1 MSNLARNWQLVRHT
15 EGALRAGS
23 ENLGNVPGLLRALL
37 EEEAWREFTL
47 PAGETVKYRRFSEFV
62 TTKPPRGLGTD
73 LAVVERVVGTDDPD
87 LLVMLREAE
96 KVGRG
101 SAGRGRPAL
110 AQLDSNTPNRT
121 GERADYTAE
130 RLARDAPN
138 VYAAVKAGELSVNA
152 AAVLAGIRP
161 RRISVRLDAPESVAK
176 SLRKHMTAEQLA
188 ALRTL
193 LDASEGDRE

>member
-23 ENLGNVPGLLRALL
+23 ENLGSVPGLLRALL
-37 EEEAWREFTL
+37 EEEAWREFSL
-47 PAGETVKYRRFSEFV
+47 PSGESVTYRRFSEFV
-62 TTKPPRGLGTD
+62 AANPPRGLGTE
-73 LAVVERVVGTDDPD
+73 LAVIERVIGTDDPD

-96 KVGRG
+96 KVGG
-101 SAGRGRPAL
+101 GRPRKGEIPS
-110 AQLDSNTPNRT
+110 DSNGIST
-121 GERADYTAE
+121 GDDSGYTAA

-161 RRISVRLDAPESVAK
+161 RRISVRLDAPDSVAR
-176 SLRKHMTAEQLA
+176 SLRKHMDPEQLTR
-188 ALRTL
+188 LRSL
-193 LDASEGDRE
+193 LDES